1 MSKKNDIIKNVINK
15 LKALKK
21 KLLDLKKNM
30 LVDYTY
36 LFFFFWCV
44 YFYFILFFLYERE
57 YVLTIFS
64 KTLSYSIV
72 YVLS

>member
-36 LFFFFWCV
+36 LFFFF
-44 YFYFILFFLYERE
+44 
-57 YVLTIFS
+57 
-64 KTLSYSIV
+64 
-72 YVLS
+72 